1 MLNLGER
8 VVNNIFADRSEQLFG
23 RETDVLYLLDRA
35 ENPGMTALVA
45 RPLMGKTWLLNEVAR
60 RVTDGGQYLVGYH
73 ESTAAESSHLLYAVS
88 NLYARWLSDS
98 SMREQA
104 ISLWQRHQHDLV
116 PRIGQMIGSLFE
128 KLAGKQFPDGVG
140 SLVSG
145 AFDGLASAQKDLLNG
160 GLNIAPLPY
169 EQALSLT
176 NLVAKVSKRRI
187 ILILD
192 AWEKSPS
199 IRAES
204 TALEIFLK
212 HRSDWPHTHV
222 FLAIRNPEVD
232 STQDKQEA
240 FLRARDLCKT
250 NPAAKVYELPPINL
264 NDAEE
269 RSRLTRFVCDNVPA
283 AKQVSEE
290 NLLQMI
296 ADYPGVLYYW
306 TDPAKL
312 AELKT
317 EDDLRKNADHAQT
330 GRYPE
335 FDHLLDD
342 LEGDCD
348 TLAARLAFFPRLDA
362 ERWNILRPLLIQDL
376 SDNQFDELID
386 IKVLSHENFPTYG
399 HDTRHTAARRWFIEN
414 KLPLIRRT
422 AEALLYTLAAKI
434 EGANSSIRKDIPL
447 LEALAACLE
456 AAQQVG
462 GKFLGAMF
470 N

>member
-23 RETDVLYLLDRA
+23 RETDVLCLLDRA
-35 ENPGMTALVA
+35 KNSGMTALVA

-60 RVTDGGQYLVGYH
+60 RLTDGRQYLVGYH

-88 NLYARWLSDS
+88 NLYTRWLSDS

-128 KLAGKQFPDGVG
+128 KLAGKQFPGGVG
-140 SLVSG
+140 GLVSG
-145 AFDGLASAQKDLLNG
+145 AFDGLASTQKDLLNG

-169 EQALSLT
+169 AQALSLT
-176 NLVAKVSKRRI
+176 NLVATICKRRI

-204 TALEIFLK
+204 TTLETFLK

-240 FLRARDLCKT
+240 FRRARDLCKT
-250 NPAAKVYELPPINL
+250 NPAALVYELPPINL
-264 NDAEE
+264 NNAEE
-269 RSRLTRFVCDNVPA
+269 SSRLTRFVYDNVPGA
-283 AKQVSEE
+283 NDVREQS
-290 NLLQMI
+290 LLQMI
-296 ADYPGVLYYW
+296 AEYPGVLYYW

-312 AELKT
+312 AEL
-317 EDDLRKNADHAQT
+317 
-330 GRYPE
+330 
-335 FDHLLDD
+335 
-342 LEGDCD
+342 
-348 TLAARLAFFPRLDA
+348 
-362 ERWNILRPLLIQDL
+362 
-376 SDNQFDELID
+376 
-386 IKVLSHENFPTYG
+386 
-399 HDTRHTAARRWFIEN
+399 
-414 KLPLIRRT
+414 RT
-422 AEALLYTLAAKI
+422 
-434 EGANSSIRKDIPL
+434 
-447 LEALAACLE
+447 
-456 AAQQVG
+456 
-462 GKFLGAMF
+462 
-470 N
+470 